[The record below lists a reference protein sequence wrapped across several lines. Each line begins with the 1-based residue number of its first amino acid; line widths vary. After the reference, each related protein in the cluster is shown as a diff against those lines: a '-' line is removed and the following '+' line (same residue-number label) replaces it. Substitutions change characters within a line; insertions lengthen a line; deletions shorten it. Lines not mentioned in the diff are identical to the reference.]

1 MTGVGY
7 YRPQMKNLLA
17 QLRDPRNL
25 NWKTLAVVAIVIA
38 GGALLYKKGQPLLFS
53 EENAPAGVTIAGAL
67 ESFKRATGKYPEKLA
82 NLKPAHLKEIPQP
95 VKGTNFVYGVSS
107 DGKDC
112 AFGYQV
118 FRGVLAEYDCGDR
131 KWAYREY
138 EDSYALRSF
147 RKEFVMGP
155 K

>member
-1 MTGVGY
+1 
-7 YRPQMKNLLA
+7 MKNPFAGFSPKAVFA

-25 NWKTLAVVAIVIA
+25 NWKAVAVIAIVII
-38 GGALLYKKGQPLLFS
+38 GGVLLYRKGEPLLFS
-53 EENAPAGVTIAGAL
+53 EENAPAGTTIAGAL
-67 ESFKRATGKYPEKLA
+67 ESFKRVTGKYPEKLEH
-82 NLKPAHLKEIPQP
+82 LKPAQLKEIPQP
-95 VKGTNFVYGVSS
+95 VAGTNFVYGVSG

-118 FRGVLAEYDCGDR
+118 FRGVLMEYECGER

-147 RKEFVMGP
+147 RREFVMGP

>member
-1 MTGVGY
+1 M
-7 YRPQMKNLLA
+7 RAILA
-17 QLRDPRNL
+17 RLRDPRNL
-25 NWKTLAVVAIVIA
+25 NWKTVAVLAIVMV
-38 GGALLYKKGQPLLFS
+38 GAWLLYRKNEPLLFS
-53 EENAPAGVTIAGAL
+53 EENAPAGATITGAL

-95 VKGTNFVYGVSS
+95 VAGTNFVYGVSS

-118 FRGVLAEYDCGDR
+118 YRGVLAEYDCGER

-147 RKEFVMGP
+147 RREFVMGP